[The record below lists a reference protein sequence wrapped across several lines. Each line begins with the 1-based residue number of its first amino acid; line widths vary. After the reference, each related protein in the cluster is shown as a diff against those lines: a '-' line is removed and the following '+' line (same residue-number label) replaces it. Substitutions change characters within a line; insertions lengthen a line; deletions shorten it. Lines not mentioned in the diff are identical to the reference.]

1 MVIMMALTSE
11 RNFDQDCAS
20 LHRSD
25 IIILFIF
32 LSFKRP
38 RLPHV
43 TVGFWL
49 KWGGTL
55 GQLFTFNG
63 FLTWVLFC
71 NILSFLLLRLVIPLL
86 LTLVTCQWG
95 ISCEG
100 HPISTFWEQP
110 FSSLINFHVYEPH
123 REETPI
129 LALKLWSLSDKRT
142 HLSSNCV
149 TESQWI
155 SLFTSPWVLLGNW
168 DVPDGSVA

>member
-1 MVIMMALTSE
+1 MMALTSE

-55 GQLFTFNG
+55 ALTHTPVTHTGHLPVRH
-63 FLTWVLFC
+63 FLWGPPSKVPPSPYLY
-71 NILSFLLLRLVIPLL
+71 FLR
-86 LTLVTCQWG
+86 TT
-95 ISCEG
+95 
-100 HPISTFWEQP
+100 
-110 FSSLINFHVYEPH
+110 FSSLIDFHGYEPH
-123 REETPI
+123 REEIPI
-129 LALKLWSLSDKRT
+129 LALKLWSLSNKRT